1 MTCGV
6 RWLDERSS
14 FSHQCMCN
22 GVNGSASAAENA
34 IIIAICS
41 LLLNT
46 NVHLFTSFWQRVV
59 CHSIVYLFSQKM
71 SFFHLTLANSNK
83 LFLQQ
88 INLFL
93 LIFKL
98 LRTLNWSY
106 GEIFH
111 SRCRKIYEILEWLG
125 LIGLGRMVR
134 SQELEVASGEN
145 WEMWKPNRPMWK

>member
-1 MTCGV
+1 MAFAS
-6 RWLDERSS
+6 WMNDLLSPISE
-14 FSHQCMCN
+14 CMCN
-22 GVNGSASAAENA
+22 GVNGSASAAENV

-46 NVHLFTSFWQRVV
+46 NIHLFTSFWQRVV
-59 CHSIVYLFSQKM
+59 CHSIVYLFSQKL
-71 SFFHLTLANSNK
+71 SFFHLTLAKFNK

-98 LRTLNWSY
+98 LRTLNWNY
-106 GEIFH
+106 GEILH
-111 SRCRKIYEILEWLG
+111 SWCRKIYEILEWPW
-125 LIGLGRMVR
+125 LGRMDWTL
-134 SQELEVASGEN
+134 ELEVASGEN